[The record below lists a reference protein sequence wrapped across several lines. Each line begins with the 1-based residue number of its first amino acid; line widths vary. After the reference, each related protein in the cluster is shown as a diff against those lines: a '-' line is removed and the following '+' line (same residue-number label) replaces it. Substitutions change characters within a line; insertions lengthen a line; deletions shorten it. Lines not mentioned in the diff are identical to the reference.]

1 MEITNQ
7 HGVPETLVS
16 LARRDYYSK
25 GKADYS
31 VTELLSPP
39 RVQRLRRLYHS
50 QMKQDVSQ
58 MLWQLLGSALHV
70 VAERGQAEG
79 HITEE
84 RLFSVFEGVTI
95 SGAMDIQKVEADGT
109 TIQDYKFTSAWAV
122 MNEKPEWEQQQNIY
136 AWLVRREK
144 KQTVK
149 AAQIVALIRDWNRR
163 EAERREDYPKA
174 PIQVINLRLWSHE
187 EAEEFVRSRI
197 AAHNNGKIAVAFDEE
212 LPLCTDEDR
221 WVRESK
227 YAVMKEGRKRAVK
240 LFDNETDAKQFAEQE
255 KGYVEFRRGE
265 AIRCS
270 GDYCGVSQWCSQ
282 YRADSAENAA
292 GDEGGGL
299 RPEGRQE

>member
-1 MEITNQ
+1 MEITNN
-7 HGVPETLVS
+7 HSVPETLVS

-39 RVQRLRRLYHS
+39 RVQRLRKLYHG

-58 MLWQLLGSALHV
+58 MLWQLMGSALHV
-70 VAERGQAEG
+70 VAERGQADG

-84 RLFSVFEGVTI
+84 RLFTTINGVTV
-95 SGAMDIQKVEADGT
+95 SGAIDIQREEADGI
-109 TIQDYKFTSAWAV
+109 TISDYKFTSAWAV

-144 KQTVK
+144 KTNVK
-149 AAQIVALIRDWNRR
+149 AVQIIALIRDWNRR
-163 EAERREDYPKA
+163 EAERKEDYPKA
-174 PIQVINLRLWSHE
+174 PIQVINLRLWSHAE
-187 EAEEFVRSRI
+187 VEEFVLSRI
-197 AAHNNGKIAVAFDEE
+197 AAHNTGKLAVAFDEE

-221 WVRESK
+221 WVRETK
-227 YAVMKEGRKRAVK
+227 FAVMKEGRKRAVK
-240 LFDNETDAKQFAEQE
+240 LFDNEDDAKQFAEQE
-255 KGYVEFRRGE
+255 KGYVETRNGE
-265 AIRCS
+265 SIRCA

-282 YRADSAENAA
+282 YRQANAA
-292 GDEGGGL
+292 CDEESGV

>member
-1 MEITNQ
+1 MEVTNNF
-7 HGVPETLVS
+7 GVPETLMS

-39 RVQRLRRLYHS
+39 RVQRLRKLYRA

-58 MLWQLLGSALHV
+58 MLWQLMGSALHV

-84 RLFSVFEGVTI
+84 RLFTVIEGMTI
-95 SGAMDIQKVEADGT
+95 SGAIDLQRDEADGI
-109 TIQDYKFTSAWAV
+109 TISDYKFTSAWAV

-144 KQTVK
+144 KRDVK
-149 AAQIVALIRDWNRR
+149 GVQIIALIRDWNRR

-187 EAEEFVRSRI
+187 ETEQFVRSRI
-197 AAHNNGKIAVAFDEE
+197 AAHNTGKLAVAFDEE

-221 WVRESK
+221 WVRETK
-227 YAVMKEGRKRAVK
+227 FAVMKQGRKRAVK
-240 LFDNETDAKQFAEQE
+240 LFDNEADAEQFAEQE
-255 KGYVEFRRGE
+255 KGYVERRNGE
-265 AIRCS
+265 AIRCA

-282 YRADSAENAA
+282 YRAENAE
-292 GDEGGGL
+292 GDEGGGV